1 MLHLLDPHE
10 PAGDRPV
17 QEGRVRPPAVGVTML
32 DGAGLDHPVNAF
44 EVLDNVLVGIL
55 DILASKVS
63 HLFGEFTYAVQRTHN
78 LPILLD
84 DSVSQAHAVV
94 ILSKVR
100 SLKVVKVK

>member
-1 MLHLLDPHE
+1 MLNLTGIDQTAHLFQLLD
-10 PAGDRPV
+10 D
-17 QEGRVRPPAVGVTML
+17 
-32 DGAGLDHPVNAF
+32 
-44 EVLDNVLVGIL
+44 VLVGIL